1 MAWSTRIKLF
11 HEFQLMSPTH
21 KSFNQ
26 SVSVCVCVC
35 VCVCTCVIQILMHNK
50 LSNFREVF
58 NMGEK

>member
-1 MAWSTRIKLF
+1 MINLNYLSRMAWSTRIKLF

-35 VCVCTCVIQILMHNK
+35 VCVCVYMCH
-50 LSNFREVF
+50 SNI
-58 NMGEK
+58 NA